1 MEPPR
6 DPTAHIPDFKLPA
19 STGQTLGLD
28 SFKGKVPLVVAFID
42 LEREGDRQL
51 LEVLNT
57 RHKDFGAERSQ
68 ILAVARLT
76 ARETREVSE
85 EMDLSVPLLA
95 DASGAMARAY
105 DAEERPVAI
114 VADKEGRLLR
124 RFDPLPVEDD
134 VSEVTDALLY
144 AVRAIGTGSL
154 DREAGG

>member
-1 MEPPR
+1 MPGTR
-6 DPTAHIPDFKLPA
+6 TSGKRGHR
-19 STGQTLGLD
+19 SWQWRGSRRQT
-28 SFKGKVPLVVAFID
+28 
-42 LEREGDRQL
+42 
-51 LEVLNT
+51 
-57 RHKDFGAERSQ
+57 
-68 ILAVARLT
+68 
-76 ARETREVSE
+76 RETSE

-105 DAEERPVAI
+105 DAEERPVAV

-144 AVRAIGTGSL
+144 AIRAIGTGAL